1 MKTPIDVKV
10 VPIGLCL
17 FRFPKRSGFDIKN
30 SAYDYRKKDDLC

>member
-17 FRFPKRSGFDIKN
+17 YKN